1 MHVLF
6 LSDNF
11 PPETNAPASRL
22 HEHARRWV
30 AAGHRVTVV
39 TCAPN
44 FPQGKVHAGF
54 KNRWYQRSEL
64 DGIEVVR
71 VKTFI
76 VANKGFVLRTLD
88 YLSFMVAGFV
98 GGLFQ
103 RRPDLVVA
111 TSPQFFAA
119 VGGWALALARRV
131 PFVFELRD
139 LWPASLE
146 AVGALKGSWLL
157 RAFER
162 LELFLYR
169 RAAGIVCVT
178 EAFKDDLVA
187 RGIAGHKISVIT
199 NGVDLD
205 QYQPVTGESPLA
217 REVGIEGK
225 FVVGYVGTHGMAHA
239 LDAVL
244 DAAAVL
250 RERDDVHFLFV
261 GDGAAR
267 ERLIEQASALQLTNV
282 TLHPSL
288 PKERM
293 PEVWSACDLALVHLR
308 DTPLFATVIP
318 SKIFEAMG
326 MGLPIVIGCPA
337 GEATQIVERTR
348 AGVVV
353 SPEDPA
359 QLARAV
365 AALADD
371 RERVAELARASLA
384 AAPLFSRDHLAGE
397 MLRALT
403 DCAQGVRVPR
413 QPRLV
418 PAPSLSPAPAPRA
431 PLPGG
436 VGQDAHVTTASEPE
450 QRRAA

>member
-11 PPETNAPASRL
+11 SPETNAPASRL

-30 AAGHRVTVV
+30 AAGHRVTVI

-54 KNRWYQRSEL
+54 KNAWYSRSAV
-64 DGIEVVR
+64 DGIDVVR

-88 YLSFMVAGFV
+88 YISFMIAGFF

-103 RRPDLVVA
+103 RKPDLVVA

-119 VGGWALALARRV
+119 VGGWALAAVRRV

-146 AVGALKGSWLL
+146 AVGAMKGSPVL
-157 RAFER
+157 RAFEK

-169 RAAGIVCVT
+169 RAAAIVSVT
-178 EAFKDDLVA
+178 NSFADDLEQ
-187 RGIAGHKISVIT
+187 RGIDPRKISVVT

-205 QYQPVTGESPLA
+205 QYRPGPRNAEFE
-217 REVGIEGK
+217 RELGLEGR

-239 LDAVL
+239 LDKVL
-244 DAAAVL
+244 DAAAML
-250 RERDDVHFLFV
+250 RGKSNVHFLFV

-267 ERLIEQASALQLTNV
+267 EALVEQAASLGLDNV

-293 PEVWSACDLALVHLR
+293 PDVWALCDVALVHLR
-308 DTPLFATVIP
+308 DTPLFGTVIP

-326 MGLPIVIGCPA
+326 MGLPVVLACPA
-337 GEATQIVERTR
+337 GEATGIVEDTG
-348 AGVVV
+348 AGITLP
-353 SPEDPA
+353 PEDA
-359 QLARAV
+359 TSLAEAV
-365 AALADD
+365 SALAND
-371 RERVAELARASLA
+371 RARVRALAEASRR
-384 AAPLFSRDHLAGE
+384 AAPRFSRDQLAAD
-397 MLRALT
+397 MLRVLSA
-403 DCAQGVRVPR
+403 CVPTEH
-413 QPRLV
+413 PAWTVV
-418 PAPSLSPAPAPRA
+418 PGSQSEPVEAPAPTRK
-431 PLPGG
+431 
-436 VGQDAHVTTASEPE
+436 
-450 QRRAA
+450 AA